1 MNLHPARFSTRQ
13 GSSAENPQAGRQEKN
28 EANRQGLDRRSF
40 LKAAGLAPLLFS
52 SATWPA
58 LGGESDSAS
67 SLSVMTFNLRY
78 ASAQPPHAWWQRRP
92 LNQEVIQSV
101 APDIIGTQEGVYPQ
115 LKDMAADNPDYDW
128 IGLGREGGSHGE
140 FMAIFYRRARFEPM
154 EYDHFWLSDTPEVIG
169 SAHWGNTVKRM
180 ATWILFRDRSSKRE
194 FYLLN
199 THLDHQVQIAREKG
213 AKLILSRIEAWK
225 TRLPV
230 IITGDFN
237 AAAGANPVY
246 DMLVSNEAFSDTW
259 KTAANRRG
267 EAVATFHNYKG
278 KNPNGSRID
287 WILTR
292 GPVTCEAIEIN
303 THSRDGEYPSDHYPV
318 TAWLRFS

>member
-1 MNLHPARFSTRQ
+1 MNLNSTRLSAPQ
-13 GSSAENPQAGRQEKN
+13 GALAGNLETSLQARNDLPK
-28 EANRQGLDRRSF
+28 QGMDRRGF
-40 LKAAGLAPLLFS
+40 LKTAGLAPLLLS
-52 SATWPA
+52 SATWPVA
-58 LGGESDSAS
+58 GAEPEPAS

-78 ASAQPPHAWWQRRP
+78 ASVKPPHSWPQRRP
-92 LNQEVIQSV
+92 LNREVIRSV
-101 APDIIGTQEGVYPQ
+101 APDLIGTQEGVFPQ

-180 ATWILFRDRSSKRE
+180 ATWILFRDHSTKRD

-213 AKLILSRIEAWK
+213 ARLILSRIEAWK
-225 TRLPV
+225 TSLPV

-246 DMLVSNEAFSDTW
+246 DTLVNHEAFSDTW
-259 KTAANRRG
+259 NTAAKRRG

-278 KNPNGSRID
+278 KTPNGSRID

-292 GPVTCEAIEIN
+292 GPITCQAVEIN
-303 THSRDGEYPSDHYPV
+303 TYTRDGEYPSDHYPV
-318 TAWLRFS
+318 TAWLRL